1 MANQEQKAG
10 DLYGSFPLLN
20 QLITAL
26 EETELKFEEACK
38 KDDTVQMNLLRDYML
53 KLQKQIA
60 QEAK

>member
-10 DLYGSFPLLN
+10 DLDGSFPLLN

-38 KDDTVQMNLLRDYML
+38 KDDAVQMNLLKDYIL

-60 QEAK
+60 QEVK